1 MLYYIEKI
9 VLFIVLVFLLYKVD
23 AITARN
29 QEIESWLLL
38 LTNVVTS
45 TGDYDK

>member
-23 AITARN
+23 VITARN
-29 QEIESWLLL
+29 QEIESWLSL

-45 TGDYDK
+45 MGGY